1 MVSPA
6 MAAVCATVAVSIRD
20 RTLVGA
26 QWLSPALEEETKNVE
41 KIQKKL
47 GYFLKMLVKIFW
59 KNVGS
64 YVKIS
69 VQLFM
74 KNVGSAFCLENV
86 VTLFIKCCNIL

>member
-41 KIQKKL
+41 KIQKKV
-47 GYFLKMLVKIFW
+47 GIFF
-59 KNVGS
+59 KNVG
-64 YVKIS
+64 
-69 VQLFM
+69 
-74 KNVGSAFCLENV
+74 E
-86 VTLFIKCCNIL
+86 NILEKCWILR